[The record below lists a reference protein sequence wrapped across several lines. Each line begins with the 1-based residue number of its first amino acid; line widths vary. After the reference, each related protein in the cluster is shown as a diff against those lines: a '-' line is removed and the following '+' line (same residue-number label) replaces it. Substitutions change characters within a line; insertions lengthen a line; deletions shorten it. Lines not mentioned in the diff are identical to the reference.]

1 MDLGLSAD
9 QLRYGLITFIFIGVS
24 LCLRAYA
31 QARLA
36 DRLGDRTPSVEGRLT
51 INPIPHVDMLG
62 TVVLPLVC
70 IFYLQPRLEQIW
82 FFLAW
87 AKPVPINPGAFAKPR
102 THYLY
107 CLLAQTVISLLL
119 MLVVSTVGAGV
130 VRFDS
135 KLAELVMGI
144 IGINACLVVLD
155 LLPLPP
161 LPGALI
167 LVNRGWMREE
177 TYLSVGRWG
186 GLILLIAFQI
196 PAVQMFFAIL
206 RAFVAM
212 PFVLLFNAIAG

>member
-1 MDLGLSAD
+1 MDIGLSAD

-24 LCLRAYA
+24 LCLRAFA
-31 QARLA
+31 QAWLA
-36 DRLGDRTPSVEGRLT
+36 DRLGDRTPSIEGRLT
-51 INPIPHVDMLG
+51 INPLPHVDLLG
-62 TVVLPLVC
+62 TVILPLVC

-87 AKPVPINPGAFAKPR
+87 AKPVPINPNAFAKPR
-102 THYLY
+102 SHYLY
-107 CLLAQTVISLLL
+107 CLLAQTAISLLL

-130 VRFDS
+130 VRFDP

-155 LLPLPP
+155 LFPLPP

-177 TYLSVGRWG
+177 TFLSVGRWG
-186 GLILLIAFQI
+186 CLILLVAFQI

-206 RAFVAM
+206 RAFVMM
-212 PFVLLFNAIAG
+212 PFLLLFNVIVG